1 VNSGLT
7 ACDYQS
13 SNNGDFKYTCYYP
26 GALSTE
32 ATCETDV
39 GFALSAIVVTSL
51 FATSQWW
58 PKVVATILPRNILG
72 LIASALGIELELR
85 ILIAGVVILAI
96 LQKLLISL
104 GVDAVT
110 HKICLTLFG
119 SQAME
124 VIMSLLGQ
132 QSLLETITA
141 ATPTSQALTV
151 NDPSV
156 PACCAGGSCGNYQ
169 ACGGGGD
176 CFCGSDVTGVSA
188 CVLNE
193 YCDLLTPCGANSDCD
208 AGWICLAANCCGE
221 SVCSDATSCGVAPAS
236 LGLLRLDAEVY
247 NTSGIA
253 LPGGLKV
260 GGAIIRA

>member
-1 VNSGLT
+1 
-7 ACDYQS
+7 
-13 SNNGDFKYTCYYP
+13 
-26 GALSTE
+26 
-32 ATCETDV
+32 
-39 GFALSAIVVTSL
+39 
-51 FATSQWW
+51 
-58 PKVVATILPRNILG
+58 
-72 LIASALGIELELR
+72 
-85 ILIAGVVILAI
+85 
-96 LQKLLISL
+96 
-104 GVDAVT
+104 
-110 HKICLTLFG
+110 
-119 SQAME
+119 ME

-141 ATPTSQALTV
+141 ATPTSQALIV
-151 NDPSV
+151 NHPSV

-176 CFCGSDVTGVSA
+176 CFCSSDVTGVSA

-236 LGLLRLDAEVY
+236 LGPLRLDAEVY

-253 LPGGLKV
+253 ISGGLKV
-260 GGAIIRA
+260 GGLLFGLDVVL